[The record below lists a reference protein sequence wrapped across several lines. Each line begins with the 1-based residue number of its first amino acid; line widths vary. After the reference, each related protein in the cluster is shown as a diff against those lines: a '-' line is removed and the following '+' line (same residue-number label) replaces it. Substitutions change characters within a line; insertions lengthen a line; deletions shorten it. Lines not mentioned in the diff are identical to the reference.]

1 MRRKDSEGHSYETRH
16 VRTKDKG
23 AVRLKDGT
31 TGETNSETHAHTQTS
46 IRQSPPASCLRV
58 ARLRASETICRLRP
72 GFHTLECLCEEL
84 RDEDIEP
91 YA

>member
-1 MRRKDSEGHSYETRH
+1 MKDIHMRQDMCGQRQR
-16 VRTKDKG
+16 

-31 TGETNSETHAHTQTS
+31 TGKTNSKHTHTRTS
-46 IRQSPPASCLRV
+46 IRQSPQASCLRV
-58 ARLRASETICRLRP
+58 ALLRASEAICRLRP